1 MSVKAIL
8 ALGSNLGASEDTL
21 IRAIADICAH
31 EKIEVTNISPIA
43 ITVPVGG
50 PAGQPNYTNMVI
62 EVEISMRPFM
72 LLEYCQSIEDK
83 HHRTREVRWGPRTL
97 DIDIIDI
104 ASLEMDDPD
113 LTLPHPR
120 AAERAFV
127 LEPWARMDPAALL
140 MGSSV
145 RELADEAPDAEG
157 IREFRPAPVVC
168 A

>member
-1 MSVKAIL
+1 MAVKAIL
-8 ALGSNLGASEDTL
+8 ALGSNLGSSEDTL

-31 EKIEVTNISPIA
+31 EKIQVTKISPIA
-43 ITVPVGG
+43 ITAPVGG
-50 PAGQPNYTNMVI
+50 PAGQPDYTNMVI
-62 EVEISMRPFM
+62 EAEVAMRPFD
-72 LLEYCQSIEDK
+72 LLDYLQSIENK

-104 ASLEMDDPD
+104 ASIKMDDPD

-127 LEPWARMDPAALL
+127 LEPWARMDPAAQLL
-140 MGSSV
+140 GASV
-145 RELADEAPDAEG
+145 RELADAAADAAG
-157 IREFRPAPVVC
+157 IREFHPAPVVC

>member
-1 MSVKAIL
+1 MPVKAVL

-21 IRAIADICAH
+21 AQAVADLAAH
-31 EKIEVTNISPIA
+31 EKIEITRVSPIA
-43 ITVPVGG
+43 ITAPVGG
-50 PAGQPNYTNMVI
+50 PAGQPDYTNMVI
-62 EVEISMRPFM
+62 EIAVAMRPFM
-72 LLEYCQSIEDK
+72 LLEYCQSIEEK

-127 LEPWARMDPAALL
+127 LEPWARMDPAAQL

-145 RELADEAPDAEG
+145 RELADVAPDAEG
-157 IREFRPAPVVC
+157 IREFRPAPVVY